1 MAIKATLRKKPI
13 LGNKESLY
21 LDLYPPIV
29 NQKTGSF
36 SRREFL
42 NLFLNSEIEYQEEW
56 YISKKTNTEQR
67 KIVPILSEKGKAKY
81 RRLTVLEKQHNK
93 NTWDLAEQI
102 RQRRENELNK
112 PLIYSD
118 LEKEKLKSNESGKG
132 NFVDYFKML
141 ADSKNENAKRN
152 WYIVYNYLKDYTNGH
167 LSFKSIDEKWCE
179 DFRLHILGL
188 KSYDSNNKIKQNSA
202 AAYWMKVKTALK
214 QAYKDKIIQINLSAC
229 ISPIKIEETQKNF
242 LTYDEIERLKKAEC
256 PWPMLKKAFLFAI
269 STGMRY
275 SDIIALTWRNIEVID
290 NKPAIR
296 FIQQKTHGVETHW
309 ISKNTYE
316 SLGEVG
322 NPDERLFPGFHLTST
337 NSRYMDRW
345 MGNAQISKHITFHCA
360 RHTYANL
367 HINASTDIYTLSRL
381 LGHRSLA
388 STQIYARV
396 SDKSRQDAADRLKL
410 DF

>member
-21 LDLYPPIV
+21 LDFYPKIV
-29 NQKTGSF
+29 NPKTGSF

-42 NLFLNSEIEYQEEW
+42 NLFLNSEIEHQEEW
-56 YISKKTNTEQR
+56 YPDKNNIQQR
-67 KIVPILSEKGKAKY
+67 RIVPVLNGKGKAKS

-118 LEKEKLKSNESGKG
+118 LERDNLQAKESGKG
-132 NFVDYFKML
+132 DFVDYFKML
-141 ADSKNENAKRN
+141 ADGKNENAKRN
-152 WYIVYNYLKDYTNGH
+152 WYIVYNYLNDYTGGNIG
-167 LSFKSIDEKWCE
+167 FNNINEKWCE
-179 DFRLHILGL
+179 DFRAHILGL
-188 KSYDSNNKIKQNSA
+188 KSYDSDNPIKQNSA
-202 AAYWMKVKTALK
+202 AAYWMKITTALK
-214 QAYKDKIIQINLSAC
+214 QAYKDKRIQINLSAS
-229 ISPIKIEETQKNF
+229 ISSIKIEETQRNF
-242 LTYDEIERLKKAEC
+242 LTAEELERLEKADC
-256 PWPMLKKAFLFAI
+256 PWPLLKKAFLFAV

-275 SDIIALTWRNIEVID
+275 SDIIALNWGNIEVID

-296 FIQQKTHGVETHW
+296 FIQKKTHGVETHW
-309 ISKNTYE
+309 ISKSTYE
-316 SLGEVG
+316 SLGEIG
-322 NPDERLFPGFHLTST
+322 NPDEKLFPGFHLTST

-345 MGNAQISKHITFHCA
+345 LGNAQITKHITFHCA

-367 HINASTDIYTLSRL
+367 HINAGTDIYTLSRL

-410 DF
+410 NF